1 MDTDTI
7 CVSAANPDTDPGSVA
22 VPDPVGSVPILLALL
37 DPDPYIVKLLDP
49 DPYIEYKDPQPDFF
63 VVVLNNSI

>member
-37 DPDPYIVKLLDP
+37 D
-49 DPYIEYKDPQPDFF
+49 
-63 VVVLNNSI
+63 